1 MSLKKTHLRW
11 TAVNRVN
18 SVFNETLNRFWTSRK
33 SIRFIFRWL
42 AVYGG
47 MDWSTWKMERILNHE
62 PATFC
67 RSFLFFLNFPFFFF
81 FFLWKRIDFLPF
93 GAIGNELT
101 GGGPSRW
108 KAVVA
113 VVAPEVGSGSVT
125 VTGFSIG
132 GSSMTRPIGRRP
144 SKSIGPY
151 ALISINKRS
160 RDHRFQSLVRDYR
173 IEGKSSFRL
182 QCATARTIV
191 WFFNSWPEGEMQS
204 KQ

>member
-1 MSLKKTHLRW
+1 MRLWIDSGRHANRYGLFFVDLRFTEEW
-11 TAVNRVN
+11 IDRREKWNG
-18 SVFNETLNRFWTSRK
+18 FWTTSRQ
-33 SIRFIFRWL
+33 RFVARFFFFKTL
-42 AVYGG
+42 
-47 MDWSTWKMERILNHE
+47 
-62 PATFC
+62 
-67 RSFLFFLNFPFFFF
+67 RSFFFF
-81 FFLWKRIDFLPF
+81 FYWKRIDFLPF

-191 WFFNSWPEGEMQS
+191 WFFNSWPEGEIQS